1 MILPAVISTSTNVQH
16 FTPVEPQRL
25 IIEHLERCHD
35 ALVFVG
41 MGVGKTAS
49 VLQRLS
55 DMFLNGEAVAAL
67 IVAPLRVVNLTWPAE
82 VRDWS
87 QFRWM
92 KVSNLRTEK
101 GQREFLDGLSH
112 LYLVNYESLHHVVNL
127 VERRGGKLPYDVCVF
142 DELTKAKNPSSKRIN
157 HYRRKVPRAER
168 NIGLTGTPM
177 PNSSIDLFAQ
187 VRLIDDGARLGTNFS
202 SFKKEFFMQPAYPF
216 APWREK
222 TGTLQHIEEKISD
235 ITITLKSSDWLQ
247 IPDTVYEDVE
257 VSFTPELQDKYSIL
271 ENELVIE
278 LRQDKTINVATSAA
292 LITKLLQF
300 TSGEMYDDEKQHHPI
315 HDLKFGALAK
325 IIKAEGNPV
334 FVACMFIH
342 EYERMKQHFPNS
354 VFFNDAKTIAAQEKL
369 MADWNAK
376 KIPIL
381 FAHPASIGHGL
392 NLQFGSSVLI
402 FISLTY
408 NREWYDQIIAR
419 FARRGQTE
427 VTKVYRLMI
436 PGTVDDA
443 VAEALATKAASEARL
458 IAALQMLES
467 YRNGATK

>member
-1 MILPAVISTSTNVQH
+1 
-16 FTPVEPQRL
+16 
-25 IIEHLERCHD
+25 
-35 ALVFVG
+35 
-41 MGVGKTAS
+41 
-49 VLQRLS
+49 
-55 DMFLNGEAVAAL
+55 
-67 IVAPLRVVNLTWPAE
+67 
-82 VRDWS
+82 
-87 QFRWM
+87 
-92 KVSNLRTEK
+92 
-101 GQREFLDGLSH
+101 
-112 LYLVNYESLHHVVNL
+112 
-127 VERRGGKLPYDVCVF
+127 VF

-187 VRLIDDGARLGTNFS
+187 VRLIDDGARLGTNFTK
-202 SFKKEFFMQPAYPF
+202 FKAEFFMQPAYPF
-216 APWREK
+216 APWKEK
-222 TGTLQHIEEKISD
+222 KGTLQHIEEKISD
-235 ITITLKSSDWLQ
+235 ITITLKSSDYLN

-257 VSFTPELQDKYSIL
+257 VQFTPELQKKYDTL
-271 ENELVIE
+271 ERDLVIE
-278 LRQDKTINVATSAA
+278 LRKDKTINVATSAA

-300 TSGEMYDDEKQHHPI
+300 TSGEMYDDEKAHHPI
-315 HDLKFGALAK
+315 HDLKFDALRR
-325 IIKAEGNPV
+325 IIAAEGKPV
-334 FVACMFIH
+334 FVACQFKH
-342 EYERMKQHFPNS
+342 EYARMKQLFPQS
-354 VFFNDAKTIAAQEKL
+354 VFFNDARTIEAQTQL

-427 VTKVYRLMI
+427 ITKVYRLMV

-443 VAEALATKAASEARL
+443 VAEALANKAENEARL

-467 YRNGATK
+467 YRNGAK

>member
-1 MILPAVISTSTNVQH
+1 MQH

-55 DMFLNGEAVAAL
+55 DMFLSAEAIGAL
-67 IVAPLRVVNLTWPAE
+67 IVAPLRVCNLTWPAE
-82 VRDWS
+82 VRDWK
-87 QFRWM
+87 QFAWM
-92 KVSNLRTEK
+92 RVSNLRTEK
-101 GQREFLDGLSH
+101 GQREFLDGSSH
-112 LYLVNYESLHHVVNL
+112 LYLCNYESLHHVVSL
-127 VERRGGKLPYDVCVF
+127 VERRRGKLPYDVVVW

-157 HYRRKVPRAER
+157 FYRRKVPRPAY

-187 VRLIDDGARLGTNFS
+187 VRLVDDGQRLGQNFTK
-202 SFKKEFFMQPAYPF
+202 FKQEHFMQPAYAF

-222 TGTLQHIEEKISD
+222 QGTAQHIEQKISD

-247 IPDTVYEDVE
+247 IPDTVFEDVE
-257 VSFTPELQDKYSIL
+257 VHFTPELKKKYETL
-271 ENELVIE
+271 EEELVIE
-278 LRQDKTINVATSAA
+278 LRKDKTINVASSAA

-300 TSGEMYDDEKQHHPI
+300 TSGEMYDDEGTHHPI
-315 HDLKFGALAK
+315 HDLKFDAVKK
-325 IIKAEGNPV
+325 IIKQEGKPV
-334 FVACMFIH
+334 FVACQYRH
-342 EYERMKQHFPNS
+342 EYSRMKQHFPES
-354 VFFNDAKTIAAQEKL
+354 VFFNDAKTIDAQTQL
-369 MADWNAK
+369 MKDWNAK

-392 NLQFGSSVLI
+392 NLQFGSSILI
-402 FISLTY
+402 FVSLTY

-427 VTKVYRLMI
+427 ITKVYRIMV

-443 VAEALATKAASEARL
+443 VAEALANKACNEARL

-467 YRNGATK
+467 FRNENNSSHTR